1 MTDKTAIHLKL
12 LRDTMKENL
21 REEGKGLINTAQ
33 FKTSFHHSPF
43 TCQQQQA
50 YYQTMQDKGLIIVT
64 LSEKSQPKTHLI
76 QTRNASIGYMLQIKV
91 LQFPQIWPNAH

>member
-21 REEGKGLINTAQ
+21 KEGKGLINTAQ

-43 TCQQQQA
+43 TCKQQQA
-50 YYQTMQDKGLIIVT
+50 YYQTMQDKGLIVVT
-64 LSEKSQPKTHLI
+64 LSEKSQPKPHLI
-76 QTRNASIGYMLQIKV
+76 QTWNASIGYM
-91 LQFPQIWPNAH
+91 